1 MTSAAALVGGENRVG
16 ALDER
21 ARIHA
26 ALGEPSRLAVV
37 DRLVLGD
44 ASPGELARD
53 LALPG
58 NLLAHHLKVLE
69 QAGVVHRTRSEADRR
84 RTYVGLV
91 PAALT
96 ALVPRATLCAPRV
109 VFVCSH
115 NSARSRLAASLW
127 SGKSTVPASS
137 AGTHP
142 AARVHPGAVAT
153 ARRHR
158 LHLGA
163 GRPVHVSGVL
173 RPGDLVVAVCDAAHE
188 HLGARAAERLHWSVP
203 DPVRIGTAEA
213 FEHAVVDLA
222 DRVGRL
228 AQAVEPTREETSDE
242 PDLDPS

>member
-1 MTSAAALVGGENRVG
+1 VSDEQG
-16 ALDER
+16 ADVLAHR
-21 ARIHA
+21 ARVHA
-26 ALGEPSRLAVV
+26 ALGEPIRLAVV

-84 RTYVGLV
+84 RIYIGLV

-96 ALVPRATLCAPRV
+96 ALVPRPTLSAPRV

-142 AARVHPGAVAT
+142 TARVHPGALAA

-163 GRPVHVSGVL
+163 GRPVHVNGVL
-173 RPGDLVVAVCDAAHE
+173 RPDDLVVAVCDAAHE
-188 HLGARAAERLHWSVP
+188 HLGALAAGRLHWSVP
-203 DPVRIGTAEA
+203 DPVRVGTAEA
-213 FEHAVVDLA
+213 FEHAVADLA

-228 AQAVEPTREETSDE
+228 AQAVESTRG
-242 PDLDPS
+242 DLR